1 MNHNLIKQTVTF
13 ANKKSKDKFTNN
25 EKHQRV
31 RDYYLY
37 TGKYRG
43 ALHSICN
50 KYIIKELV
58 KEFEEEFSCLGENTK
73 KCKPFHFQ

>member
-50 KYIIKELV
+50 KY
-58 KEFEEEFSCLGENTK
+58 T
-73 KCKPFHFQ
+73 